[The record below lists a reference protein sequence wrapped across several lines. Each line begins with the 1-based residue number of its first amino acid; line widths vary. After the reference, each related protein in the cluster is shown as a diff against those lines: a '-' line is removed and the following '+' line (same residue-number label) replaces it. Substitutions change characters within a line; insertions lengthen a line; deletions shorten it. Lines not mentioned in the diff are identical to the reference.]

1 MKPEHGVA
9 EKIIFFANQ
18 PDVEKAEQQS
28 DDNIALDS
36 INVRSI
42 LVEIQQ
48 GLKNFNKHK
57 DNYII
62 DLGSIPL
69 SAAERDLLFEL
80 LGHGELNISLSS
92 LGKSEI
98 YETLFSG
105 VWVIRHRDEQGQFNG
120 MFIEIGDIPDIILSH
135 EDDRVTAAMELQELI
150 NSV

>member
-1 MKPEHGVA
+1 MKPEHCVA
-9 EKIIFFANQ
+9 EKIIFF
-18 PDVEKAEQQS
+18 
-28 DDNIALDS
+28 DNIARDS

-48 GLKNFNKHK
+48 GLKDFNKHK

-69 SAAERDLLFEL
+69 STEEREQLFEL
-80 LGHGELNISLSS
+80 LGHGELKISLST

-105 VWVIRHRDEQGQFNG
+105 VWVIQHRDEQGQFNG

-135 EDDRVTAAMELQELI
+135 EDDRLTAATELQELI